1 MRFLFVV
8 PPLTGHINP
17 TAAVG
22 AELASRGHEVAWA
35 GHPGT
40 LAPLLPASS
49 RVFPV
54 IDDAL
59 DARLR
64 EGRQQWMDLRGA
76 AALKFFWEDF
86 TIPLAHSMLP
96 GVRSAISSFSP
107 DAVVADQQAL
117 AGALGARLAG
127 VPWVT
132 SASTPAELLKPLA
145 ALPKVE
151 EWVTAQMDALQASAG
166 VTDPVDLRFSDLL
179 ILTFTTPALLGP
191 AASADLPPQCVLT
204 GPALRRPDRGS
215 FDWDWLD
222 PSRRHVL
229 VSLGTLNGPA
239 GERFYRVVTEALADL
254 GSSLQAVVVGPVPAG
269 VDVPSHLR
277 FADHVP
283 QLALLPHM
291 DAVVSH
297 GGHNTVCE
305 TLSQGL
311 PLVVTPIRDDQPLIA
326 QQVADAGAGIR
337 LRFGRLRATDLRDA
351 VVSVLEPDSAYRA
364 AAARIQE
371 SFAAAGGAATAA
383 DRLEKL
389 T

>member
-1 MRFLFVV
+1 MSRFLFVV

-22 AELASRGHEVAWA
+22 AELTARGHEVAWA

-40 LAPLLPASS
+40 LAPLLPSDA

-59 DARLR
+59 DTSLR
-64 EGRQQWMDLRGA
+64 EGREQWMDLRGA

-86 TIPLAHSMLP
+86 TIPLASSMLP
-96 GVRSAISSFSP
+96 GVSAAISSYQP
-107 DAVVADQQAL
+107 DVVVADQQAL
-117 AGALGARLAG
+117 AGAIGARAAG

-151 EWVTAQMDALQASAG
+151 EWVTAQMNDLQAAAG
-166 VTDPVDLRFSDLL
+166 VSSPVDLRFSDQL
-179 ILTFTTPALLGP
+179 ILTFTSAELLG
-191 AASADLPPQCVLT
+191 AAAAGLPPECVLT
-204 GPALRRPDRGS
+204 GPALGRPDRGS

-254 GSSLQAVVVGPVPAG
+254 GPELQAVIVGPAPESA
-269 VDVPSHLR
+269 DVPSHLM
-277 FADHVP
+277 FTGHVP
-283 QLALLPHM
+283 QLALLPRM

-305 TLSQGL
+305 TLANGL
-311 PLVVTPIRDDQPLIA
+311 PLVVTPIRDDQPIIA

-337 LRFGRLRATDLRDA
+337 LRFGRLRAGDLRDA
-351 VVSVLEPDSAYRA
+351 VTSVLAPGSAYRTA
-364 AAARIQE
+364 AVRVQE
-371 SFAAAGGAATAA
+371 SFAAAGGAASAA
-383 DRLEKL
+383 DHLEKL
-389 T
+389 A